1 MKFVKLFAIV
11 ATAMFAT
18 SAYGQKFAV
27 INSQEVMQL
36 MIVKDSVDIK
46 LQAYQKELSETYDVM
61 VAETTTKSQELQQKL
76 TSMSDAVA
84 KQKEKE
90 LNQLYQNVQD
100 FQRLAQEE
108 LQQKQQTL
116 SAPVLEKIQIAIT
129 KAGKSGSYTFVFDSA
144 QPLFVNESAV
154 TDITAQ
160 VKTALGVK

>member
-1 MKFVKLFAIV
+1 MKFVKLIAII
-11 ATAMFAT
+11 ATATLAT

-36 MIVKDSVDIK
+36 MIAKDSVDVK
-46 LQAYQKELSETYDVM
+46 LADYNKELSETYDAM

-76 TSMSDAVA
+76 NTMSEAVA

-108 LQQKQQTL
+108 LQKKQQVL

-129 KAGKSGSYTFVFDSA
+129 KAGKSGGYAFVFDSA
-144 QPLFVNESAV
+144 QPLYVNESTV

-160 VKTALGVK
+160 VKTTLGVQ

>member
-1 MKFVKLFAIV
+1 MKFVKLFAII

-36 MIVKDSVDIK
+36 MIVKDSVDVK
-46 LQAYQKELSETYDVM
+46 LQAFQKELSDAYEGM

-76 TSMSDAVA
+76 ATMSDAVA

-100 FQRLAQEE
+100 FQRIAQEE
-108 LQQKQQTL
+108 IQQKQQVL
-116 SAPVLEKIQIAIT
+116 SAPVLEKIQTAIE
-129 KAGKSGSYTFVFDSA
+129 KAGKTGAYTFVFDSA
-144 QPLFVNESAV
+144 QPLYVNQSTV